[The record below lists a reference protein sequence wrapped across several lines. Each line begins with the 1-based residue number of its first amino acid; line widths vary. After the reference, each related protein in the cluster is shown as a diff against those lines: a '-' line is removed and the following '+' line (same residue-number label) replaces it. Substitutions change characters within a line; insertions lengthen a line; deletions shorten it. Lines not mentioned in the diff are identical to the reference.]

1 MEQNRAM
8 RANRE
13 ELHSIV
19 RHLTMVSLNAKVE
32 AARAGESARG
42 FAVVATEVRS
52 LANRAEALS
61 KDFGTGLRRND
72 LATTA
77 TFQDIQAS
85 GKMMMAAISA
95 LESMIGQLRAK
106 MD

>member
-1 MEQNRAM
+1 
-8 RANRE
+8 
-13 ELHSIV
+13 V
-19 RHLTMVSLNAKVE
+19 R
-32 AARAGESARG
+32 G
-42 FAVVATEVRS
+42 

-61 KDFGTGLRRND
+61 KNFGTGLHRND

-95 LESMIGQLRAK
+95 LESMIGQLRSQL
-106 MD
+106 D